1 MKYVVVENS
10 KSSLQVP
17 KVSMFEDNDSMAQYF
32 ERFNTKLENVEV
44 YELGSLINVN
54 RQVNYN
60 FTRV

>member
-32 ERFNTKLENVEV
+32 ERFNIKLDKVEV
-44 YELGSLINVN
+44 FELGSRIAVDRVVSYNIN
-54 RQVNYN
+54 
-60 FTRV
+60 RV

>member
-32 ERFNTKLENVEV
+32 ERFNIKLDKVEV
-44 YELGSLINVN
+44 FELGSRIAVD
-54 RQVNYN
+54 RVVSYN